1 MTPVPVPLAELSVV
15 QQWFQAVITHPEGVA
30 EGVAAETAQSLLPID
45 PGNLASMITPSSKL
59 SAAERLAVYANAY
72 YARLIECLG
81 EVYPLTRKALEE
93 EAFADLA
100 VDYLQQHPSRSYT
113 LHALGRHFPEYLENI
128 RPERAAPDGPDWAD
142 FVRDLAR
149 FEWLIYEVFDGPGTE
164 KMAPFPAQSLLDV
177 PVARWSELRLE
188 TAPCLR
194 LLRTEFPINDYFTA
208 ARHSTS
214 EEAPPAPDPGVSHVA
229 LTRRDYVV
237 RRHSLSAVQYEILT
251 RLQAG
256 VDLGQA
262 LQEVL
267 ARETSDSADTSTEP
281 VRTWFGH
288 WMQEGFFTGYRLQ
301 NS

>member
-1 MTPVPVPLAELSVV
+1 MTPVPVPPTELSVV

-30 EGVAAETAQSLLPID
+30 DGVASESAQSLLPID
-45 PGNLASMITPSSKL
+45 PANLASMITPSSKL

-81 EVYPLTRKALEE
+81 EVYPLTRKSLEE
-93 EAFADLA
+93 EAFADLT
-100 VDYLQQHPSRSYT
+100 VDYLQHHPSRSYT

-128 RPERAAPDGPDWAD
+128 RPERTSPDGPDWAD

-164 KMAPFPAQSLLDV
+164 KMVPFPAQSLLDV
-177 PVARWSELRLE
+177 PVARWSELQLE

-194 LLRTEFPINDYFTA
+194 LLRTDFPINDYFTA
-208 ARHSTS
+208 ARLSTS
-214 EEAPPAPDPGVSHVA
+214 EEAPSAPEPAVSHVA

-237 RRHSLSAVQYEILT
+237 RRHPLSAAQFEILT

-267 ARETSDSADTSTEP
+267 AGESSENPNASAEQ
-281 VRTWFGH
+281 VRTWFGL
-288 WMQEGFFTGYRLQ
+288 WMREGFFTGYRLQ
-301 NS
+301 NG